1 MKRLLLIMLSL
12 LLVLFAGCSGGSE
25 APTEPSEGVVFAIEN
40 TEDLAFDVYEVQ
52 LTTPGESGFTVITLV
67 KNEGYQVRWA
77 QSLVDEEQGN
87 SYMMT
92 AYKSEDPAGPNL
104 DRPLSEARELVFT
117 EGSTSEGRLVLIQ
130 VSE

>member
-1 MKRLLLIMLSL
+1 MKKILLIMLSL
-12 LLVLFAGCSGGSE
+12 LLVLSVGCSGESE

-40 TEDLAFDVYEVQ
+40 AEDLAYDVYEVQ
-52 LTTPGESGFTVITLV
+52 LTTQGESGFTVITLS

-87 SYMMT
+87 AYIMT

-104 DRPLSEARELVFT
+104 DRPLSEAREIVFT
-117 EGSTSEGRLVLIQ
+117 EGSTSEGRIVLIR